1 LARAL
6 LFRYAQLIPLSQD
19 GDMRQIGM
27 AVLGLT
33 VVTSP
38 LTAQRSALREVHRGG
53 NGSFG
58 AAFVVA
64 EPLGEFSRNGDVAAG
79 LSIFGVTSGGAL
91 ALRLEGNWMA
101 YDVSYQG
108 YGVSTTSQIGTLG
121 AGPQLTLGTG
131 ALRFYGFAMMGGS
144 LFWSNASYNS
154 CGCSA
159 SDWLDGHTTW
169 MRSAGGGVLL
179 GITAGHTPIAIDIGA
194 RGVRHDRVTYVPAG
208 GLTQNSDG
216 TFTARQVTTP
226 VDMRVYQL
234 GVSIGIR

>member
-1 LARAL
+1 
-6 LFRYAQLIPLSQD
+6 
-19 GDMRQIGM
+19 MRRIGM

-38 LTAQRSALREVHRGG
+38 LMAQRSALREVHRGG

-91 ALRLEGNWMA
+91 ALRLEGAWMA
-101 YDVSYQG
+101 YDISYQG

-121 AGPQLTLGTG
+121 AGPQLTLGQG
-131 ALRFYGFAMMGGS
+131 ALRFYGFAMLGGS

-179 GITAGHTPIAIDIGA
+179 GLRAGHTPIAIDIGA

-226 VDMRVYQL
+226 VDMRVYQI

>member
-1 LARAL
+1 
-6 LFRYAQLIPLSQD
+6 
-19 GDMRQIGM
+19 MRRIGM

-38 LTAQRSALREVHRGG
+38 LMAQRSALREVHRGG

-58 AAFVVA
+58 AALVVA

-79 LSIFGVTSGGAL
+79 LSIFGVTSGGLL
-91 ALRLEGNWMA
+91 ALRVEGAWMA

-121 AGPQLTLGTG
+121 AGPQVTLGNG
-131 ALRFYGFAMMGGS
+131 ALRFYGFATMGGS

-216 TFTARQVTTP
+216 SFTAQQVTTP
-226 VDMRVYQL
+226 VDMRVYQV

>member
-1 LARAL
+1 
-6 LFRYAQLIPLSQD
+6 
-19 GDMRQIGM
+19 MRRIGM
-27 AVLGLT
+27 SVLGLAL
-33 VVTSP
+33 VASP
-38 LTAQRSALREVHRGG
+38 LFGQRSALREVRDRGA
-53 NGSFG
+53 FG
-58 AAFVVA
+58 ADFVVA

-79 LSIFGVTSGGAL
+79 LSIFGVTNGGAL
-91 ALRLEGNWMA
+91 ALRVEGAWMA

-108 YGVSTTSQIGTLG
+108 YGVSTTSQ
-121 AGPQLTLGTG
+121 
-131 ALRFYGFAMMGGS
+131 FYGFATMGGS

-208 GLTQNSDG
+208 GLTQNADG
-216 TFTARQVTTP
+216 SFTARQVTTP
-226 VDMRVYQL
+226 VDMRVYQI

>member
-1 LARAL
+1 
-6 LFRYAQLIPLSQD
+6 
-19 GDMRQIGM
+19 MRRIGM
-27 AVLGLT
+27 AVLGLGL
-33 VVTSP
+33 VTIP
-38 LTAQRSALREVHRGG
+38 LFGQRSALREVRDRGA
-53 NGSFG
+53 FG
-58 AAFVVA
+58 ADLVVA

-91 ALRLEGNWMA
+91 ALRVEGAWMA

-121 AGPQLTLGTG
+121 AGPQLTLGKG
-131 ALRFYGFAMMGGS
+131 ALRFYGFATMGGS

-154 CGCSA
+154 CSCSA

-169 MRSAGGGVLL
+169 MRSAGGGLLL

-216 TFTARQVTTP
+216 SFTARQVTTP
-226 VDMRVYQL
+226 VDMRLYQI

>member
-1 LARAL
+1 
-6 LFRYAQLIPLSQD
+6 
-19 GDMRQIGM
+19 MRRIGM

-38 LTAQRSALREVHRGG
+38 LMAQRSALREVHRGG

-58 AAFVVA
+58 AALVVA

-79 LSIFGVTSGGAL
+79 LSIFGVTSGGLL
-91 ALRLEGNWMA
+91 ALRVEGAWMA

-131 ALRFYGFAMMGGS
+131 ALRFYGFATMGGS

-154 CGCSA
+154 CGCYRTA
-159 SDWLDGHTTW
+159 SHD
-169 MRSAGGGVLL
+169 AGGHACVS
-179 GITAGHTPIAIDIGA
+179 D
-194 RGVRHDRVTYVPAG
+194 RGVDRDSVTSPAVPDFTPRPPFSVSER
-208 GLTQNSDG
+208 GLLL
-216 TFTARQVTTP
+216 FVLTP
-226 VDMRVYQL
+226 
-234 GVSIGIR
+234 